1 MFTWSYKGQSG
12 PESRNLYLLCISSL
26 SLSFFFLQKLKQS
39 NPNWKEKNMITK
51 SLTKRESEDIFLK
64 IPINCKI
71 GNDQSFITSISKST
85 SSSYAARN
93 IKKKILQGSGKL
105 VFPLV
110 RSSNPVSLLVYN
122 ENIYLDVLGI
132 SASSYKGNNKKI
144 TTY

>member
-1 MFTWSYKGQSG
+1 
-12 PESRNLYLLCISSL
+12 
-26 SLSFFFLQKLKQS
+26 
-39 NPNWKEKNMITK
+39 MITK

-132 SASSYKGNNKKI
+132 SASSYKGNN
-144 TTY
+144 